1 MNNENKMIVVLPAP
15 EIISNA
21 RTPTNKETVS
31 SWSVIALDSSRPA
44 EPLREIVT
52 VRWYM
57 GRSSGASVV
66 YCCIWTLSPQWSSG
80 SGKAGGYGYH
90 KASAALQDA
99 IDSAGIKLSSRID
112 GRGETAQ
119 RQALHAIAEA
129 MGYPVHL
136 IVEN

>member
-1 MNNENKMIVVLPAP
+1 MNTQVKMTATLPAP
-15 EIISNA
+15 STISNA

-31 SWSVIALDSSRPA
+31 AWSVIALDNSRPD
-44 EPLREIVT
+44 EPLREIIT

-99 IDSAGIKLSSRID
+99 IDSAGIKLSSPID
-112 GRGETAQ
+112 GRGDTAQ

-129 MGYPVHL
+129 MGYPTHL